1 VLYFGVCCRGSDV
14 SDRTILPTQIDLRPL
29 GEAELHVDRTFSPE
43 QVMGQAA
50 GAGSRP
56 DSGTGTAS
64 DDEFSVLGPVSFKGT
79 LARSG
84 DRFQLAGR
92 VTATLQLNCGRCLT
106 PFPLPVHTTVDLKY
120 IPERLPVAA
129 VKEAPK
135 GPAKEA
141 AKGSAKEAG
150 KGPTKAAKVPVEE
163 DVELLDED
171 LDTAYY
177 RDHVLDLAD
186 MLREQFYLALPMR
199 PLCRPDC
206 QGLCPSCGIDRN
218 VDTCQCQTDWVDPRL
233 SGLKALVTRKTD

>member
-1 VLYFGVCCRGSDV
+1 MLYFGVCCRGSDV
-14 SDRTILPTQIDLRPL
+14 SDRTMLPTQIDLRPL
-29 GEAELHVDRTFSPE
+29 GEAELHLDRTFSPE

-50 GAGSRP
+50 GAGARP

-79 LARSG
+79 LTRSG

-106 PFPLPVHTTVDLKY
+106 PFPLPVITAVDLKY
-120 IPERLPVAA
+120 VPERLPVAA
-129 VKEAPK
+129 VKPEAAAKEPSK
-135 GPAKEA
+135 APAKEA
-141 AKGSAKEAG
+141 AKGHAKGTRAQ
-150 KGPTKAAKVPVEE
+150 AVEE

>member
-1 VLYFGVCCRGSDV
+1 M
-14 SDRTILPTQIDLRPL
+14 LPTQIDLRPL
-29 GEAELHVDRTFSPE
+29 GEAELHLDRTFSPE

-92 VTATLQLNCGRCLT
+92 VGATLQLNCGRCLT
-106 PFPLPVHTTVDLKY
+106 PFPLPVNTTVDLKY
-120 IPERLPVAA
+120 VPERLPAAGVKPEAA
-129 VKEAPK
+129 VKDTSK

-141 AKGSAKEAG
+141 ARSHAKAG
-150 KGPTKAAKVPVEE
+150 KAQADEE